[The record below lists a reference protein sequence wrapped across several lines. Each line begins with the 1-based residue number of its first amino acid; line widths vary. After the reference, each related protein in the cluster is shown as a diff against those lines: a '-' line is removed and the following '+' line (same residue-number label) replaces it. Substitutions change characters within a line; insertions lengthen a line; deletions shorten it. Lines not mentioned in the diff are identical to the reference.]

1 MVGMIDVAKSSW
13 LVMSGEE
20 PLRASV
26 TGAGWM
32 GGWGKLE
39 AGDATHSLQVT
50 EGEPLVHLKLIRLKG
65 TDSPSSQQPGEED
78 ASGGFLPI
86 DARPRWLLSISIT
99 HIPPG

>member
-39 AGDATHSLQVT
+39 AGYKLALPQMEVSDRMCVREPMDVGSGHFSLMA
-50 EGEPLVHLKLIRLKG
+50 KG
-65 TDSPSSQQPGEED
+65 TTDRTAE
-78 ASGGFLPI
+78 API
-86 DARPRWLLSISIT
+86 T
-99 HIPPG
+99 